1 MNKWVVSVGIVWL
14 LCCYNVVAEGEAGG
28 ESSDPTAPT
37 EPSNPS
43 NRPDTFN
50 LDPDAAQHY
59 LFSEE
64 KDMHFCTCD
73 MIKDV
78 CDYRCCCDSK
88 CNEDDVNN
96 WKSQGL
102 CVDKEY
108 SNVSDLTCQD
118 DTFDYNTN
126 KSGMNFF
133 DQVKQL
139 LCVKVNNLKDKV
151 GEFYSKDGP
160 KLKDDYE
167 TLFKEWKNKIWKNS
181 DNGARRLRQ
190 LENKNNKTPKF
201 YSSED
206 RLWNE
211 TQIYDGFELNENNFQ
226 FNLNSDIEIT
236 KEGNFEV
243 NMFKYGEK
251 SQIVSE
257 DNIITLTDTTLDTS
271 NDWYLFILTAK
282 FGLKTNPLSYI
293 LHAELRSV
301 PKEDPDAKAKLKIRF
316 KDVTEYDN

>member
-1 MNKWVVSVGIVWL
+1 
-14 LCCYNVVAEGEAGG
+14 
-28 ESSDPTAPT
+28 
-37 EPSNPS
+37 
-43 NRPDTFN
+43 
-50 LDPDAAQHY
+50 
-59 LFSEE
+59 
-64 KDMHFCTCD
+64 
-73 MIKDV
+73 
-78 CDYRCCCDSK
+78 
-88 CNEDDVNN
+88 
-96 WKSQGL
+96 
-102 CVDKEY
+102 
-108 SNVSDLTCQD
+108 
-118 DTFDYNTN
+118 
-126 KSGMNFF
+126 
-133 DQVKQL
+133 
-139 LCVKVNNLKDKV
+139 VNNLEDKV

-190 LENKNNKTPKF
+190 LEKTNNETLKF

-206 RLWNE
+206 RLRNE
-211 TQIYDGFELNENNFQ
+211 NQSCCGFELNAKNFQ

-251 SQIVSE
+251 SQIVPE
-257 DNIITLTDTTLDTS
+257 DNIITLTDKLVTS

-301 PKEDPDAKAKLKIRF
+301 PKEDSFANAKLKIRF
-316 KDVTEYDN
+316 KDVTEYDD

>member
-14 LCCYNVVAEGEAGG
+14 LCCYNVVAEGEPEGQ
-28 ESSDPTAPT
+28 DT
-37 EPSNPS
+37 PS
-43 NRPDTFN
+43 DTFKLN
-50 LDPDAAQHY
+50 PNSDQHY

-64 KDMHFCTCD
+64 KDMHSCTCD

-88 CNEDDVNN
+88 CDKKDKETWENE
-96 WKSQGL
+96 SL

-108 SNVSDLTCQD
+108 SYVSDLKCQK

-190 LENKNNKTPKF
+190 LENPDTPKF

-211 TQIYDGFELNENNFQ
+211 TQSCCGFELKEQNFQ
-226 FNLNSDIEIT
+226 FNLNSDFEIT

-251 SQIVSE
+251 SQIVHD
-257 DNIITLTDTTLDTS
+257 DNIIPLTANLDTL

-293 LHAELRSV
+293 LHAEFKSV

-316 KDVTEYDN
+316 KDVTEYDD